1 LCIGPIYRLPS
12 FPRHHHRTADKIGA
26 PGATRGK
33 ADNLAIMAMKVV
45 EVRECDRCGK
55 EPAHTWVITGPE
67 GATREI
73 ELCDRHASAVANA
86 FALGRAVTTHA
97 TRGRPRRGAAARTQ
111 ATPVTSA
118 NGSAKPEPE
127 PIWR

>member
-1 LCIGPIYRLPS
+1 M
-12 FPRHHHRTADKIGA
+12 
-26 PGATRGK
+26 AT
-33 ADNLAIMAMKVV
+33 KVV

-73 ELCDRHASAVANA
+73 ELCDRHAAAVANA
-86 FALGRAVTTHA
+86 FALGRAVPSRATGGRPARRGSTRNTTAANGATSATSATSA
-97 TRGRPRRGAAARTQ
+97 TRTTSPAR
-111 ATPVTSA
+111 A
-118 NGSAKPEPE
+118 NGSAKAAPPDPE

>member
-1 LCIGPIYRLPS
+1 M
-12 FPRHHHRTADKIGA
+12 
-26 PGATRGK
+26 AT
-33 ADNLAIMAMKVV
+33 KVV

-73 ELCDRHASAVANA
+73 ELCDRHAAAVANA
-86 FALGRAVTTHA
+86 FALGRAVAPRA
-97 TRGRPRRGAAARTQ
+97 TPGRTARRGGTTRTTTVSGLAKPRTNGVAAA
-111 ATPVTSA
+111 P
-118 NGSAKPEPE
+118 PEPE

>member
-1 LCIGPIYRLPS
+1 M
-12 FPRHHHRTADKIGA
+12 
-26 PGATRGK
+26 AT
-33 ADNLAIMAMKVV
+33 KVV

-73 ELCDRHASAVANA
+73 ELCDRHAAGVANA
-86 FALGRAVTTHA
+86 FALGRTVQHHTANRHRP
-97 TRGRPRRGAAARTQ
+97 TRRTQ
-111 ATPVTSA
+111 PRPATP
-118 NGSAKPEPE
+118 PEPE

>member
-1 LCIGPIYRLPS
+1 VP
-12 FPRHHHRTADKIGA
+12 KIEA
-26 PGATRGK
+26 PGETDRR
-33 ADNLAIMAMKVV
+33 ADSLAIMAMKVV

-73 ELCDRHASAVANA
+73 ELCDRHAAAVANA
-86 FALGRAVTTHA
+86 FALGRAVAARA
-97 TRGRPRRGAAARTQ
+97 TRGRPARRTTRTGP
-111 ATPVTSA
+111 AGPASP
-118 NGSAKPEPE
+118 NGSASSNGSPSPNGKAKAAPPEPE

>member
-1 LCIGPIYRLPS
+1 M
-12 FPRHHHRTADKIGA
+12 
-26 PGATRGK
+26 AT
-33 ADNLAIMAMKVV
+33 KVV

-73 ELCDRHASAVANA
+73 ELCDRHAAGVANA
-86 FALGRAVTTHA
+86 FALGRAVSNRAT
-97 TRGRPRRGAAARTQ
+97 TRGRPVRRAAQ
-111 ATPVTSA
+111 P
-118 NGSAKPEPE
+118 KPPPAEPE

>member
-1 LCIGPIYRLPS
+1 
-12 FPRHHHRTADKIGA
+12 
-26 PGATRGK
+26 
-33 ADNLAIMAMKVV
+33 MAMKVV

-73 ELCDRHASAVANA
+73 ELCDRHAAAVANA
-86 FALGRAVTTHA
+86 FALGRAAATPA
-97 TRGRPRRGAAARTQ
+97 TRGRPRRGTTTRTIP
-111 ATPVTSA
+111 ATPAGPASPA
-118 NGSAKPEPE
+118 KSRASENGSSKAAPPEPE

>member
-1 LCIGPIYRLPS
+1 
-12 FPRHHHRTADKIGA
+12 
-26 PGATRGK
+26 
-33 ADNLAIMAMKVV
+33 MAMKVV

-86 FALGRAVTTHA
+86 FALGRAVA
-97 TRGRPRRGAAARTQ
+97 TRAPRGRPRRGATVRTVPTPPT
-111 ATPVTSA
+111 ATRA
-118 NGSAKPEPE
+118 NGSAQAAPPEPE

>member
-1 LCIGPIYRLPS
+1 MP
-12 FPRHHHRTADKIGA
+12 KIEA
-26 PGATRGK
+26 PGETDRR
-33 ADNLAIMAMKVV
+33 ADSLAIMAMKVV

-73 ELCDRHASAVANA
+73 ELCDRHAAAVANA
-86 FALGRAVTTHA
+86 FALGRAVAARA
-97 TRGRPRRGAAARTQ
+97 TRGRPARRATTTRTGP
-111 ATPVTSA
+111 ASP
-118 NGSAKPEPE
+118 NGSASPNGKAKAAPPEPE

>member
-1 LCIGPIYRLPS
+1 M
-12 FPRHHHRTADKIGA
+12 
-26 PGATRGK
+26 AT
-33 ADNLAIMAMKVV
+33 KVV

-73 ELCDRHASAVANA
+73 ELCDRHAAAVANA
-86 FALGRAVTTHA
+86 FALGRAVA
-97 TRGRPRRGAAARTQ
+97 PRPTRGRPARRTAPARQAPVAAA
-111 ATPVTSA
+111 
-118 NGSAKPEPE
+118 EPE